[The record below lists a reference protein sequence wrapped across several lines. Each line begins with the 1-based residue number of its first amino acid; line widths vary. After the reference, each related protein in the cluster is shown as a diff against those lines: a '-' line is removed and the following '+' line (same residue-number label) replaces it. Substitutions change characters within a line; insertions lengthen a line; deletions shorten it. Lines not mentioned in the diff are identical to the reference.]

1 MLTKSQFRTALKNE
15 YLLTLKKYNEE
26 QDVNLLGPGQQTSN
40 LFNIKAG
47 RIARENLGKGEARSI
62 DRDEA
67 RQVED
72 TTTQTDFDEKPATK
86 ERRPRAKVFPNSIK
100 VISDNITG
108 EIRAEQIAF
117 LKNDI
122 TEAILRVGTDP
133 KKVAKYIVEKTKTK
147 EYRAI
152 IKKALGPFG
161 SEQYIDNVN
170 KLFNNNNFIKSIP
183 VANIK
188 R

>member
-1 MLTKSQFRTALKNE
+1 MWRPGSLLTKAEFRKALENE
-15 YLLTLKKYNEE
+15 YLLVLKSYNSD

-40 LFNIKAG
+40 LFNIRAG
-47 RIARENLGKGEARSI
+47 RIARENLGKGEAQSI

-67 RQVED
+67 RQVQD
-72 TTTQTDFDEKPATK
+72 TTEQKDFDERPTRK
-86 ERRPRAKVFPNSIK
+86 ERGRRTKVFPQS
-100 VISDNITG
+100 VRVLADNITG
-108 EIRAEQIAF
+108 EIRGEQIAF

-147 EYRAI
+147 EYRAL

-161 SEQYIDNVN
+161 SQQYIDNVN
-170 KLFNNNNFIKSIP
+170 KMLLLNLYLLQI
-183 VANIK
+183 
-188 R
+188 